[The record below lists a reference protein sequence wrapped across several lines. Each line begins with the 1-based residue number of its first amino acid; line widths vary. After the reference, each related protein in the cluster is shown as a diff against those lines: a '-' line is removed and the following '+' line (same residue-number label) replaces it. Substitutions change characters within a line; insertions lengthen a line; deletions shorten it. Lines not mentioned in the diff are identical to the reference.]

1 MLKYWLHIVAIIWRR
16 STDKHGIVH
25 EDPVHA
31 ILFSFARVDKFDEP
45 RLLGHNALTLFLGP
59 GRERDVILEVM
70 VEILD
75 SGDVSVFHVMEARQ
89 KIVTL
94 VEEMRNR

>member
-1 MLKYWLHIVAIIWRR
+1 M
-16 STDKHGIVH
+16 
-25 EDPVHA
+25 HA
-31 ILFSFARVDKFDEP
+31 MLFSVARVDKFDEP
-45 RLLGHNALTLFLGP
+45 RLLGHNAPTLFLGS
-59 GRERDVILEVM
+59 GRVRDVILEVM

-75 SGDVSVFHVMEARQ
+75 SGDASVFHVMEARQ

>member
-1 MLKYWLHIVAIIWRR
+1 M
-16 STDKHGIVH
+16 
-25 EDPVHA
+25 
-31 ILFSFARVDKFDEP
+31 LFSVARVDEFDKP
-45 RLLGHNALTLFLGP
+45 RLLGHNAPTLFLGP
-59 GRERDVILEVM
+59 TRAQGVILEVM

-94 VEEMRNR
+94 VEELRNR

>member
-1 MLKYWLHIVAIIWRR
+1 M
-16 STDKHGIVH
+16 
-25 EDPVHA
+25 HA
-31 ILFSFARVDKFDEP
+31 MLFSVARVDEFDEP
-45 RLLGHNALTLFLGP
+45 SLLGHNAPTLFLGP
-59 GRERDVILEVM
+59 ARARGVILEVM

-75 SGDVSVFHVMEARQ
+75 SGDVSVLHVMEARQ

>member
-1 MLKYWLHIVAIIWRR
+1 MLKCRRHIVAIIWRR
-16 STDKHGIVH
+16 STDRHGIAH
-25 EDPVHA
+25 EDAVHA
-31 ILFSFARVDKFDEP
+31 ILFSVARVDKFDEP
-45 RLLGHNALTLFLGP
+45 RLLGHNAPTLFLGC
-59 GRERDVILEVM
+59 GRGGDVILEVR

>member
-1 MLKYWLHIVAIIWRR
+1 MAIIWRR
-16 STDKHGIVH
+16 SADKPGIAH
-25 EDPVHA
+25 EDTVHA
-31 ILFSFARVDKFDEP
+31 MPFSVARVDKFDEP
-45 RLLGHNALTLFLGP
+45 RLLGHSALTWFLGP
-59 GRERDVILEVM
+59 GRGRDVILEVM
-70 VEILD
+70 VEIVD

>member
-1 MLKYWLHIVAIIWRR
+1 M
-16 STDKHGIVH
+16 
-25 EDPVHA
+25 
-31 ILFSFARVDKFDEP
+31 LFSVARVDYFDEP
-45 RLLGHNALTLFLGP
+45 RLLGHNAPTLFLGP
-59 GRERDVILEVM
+59 ARARGVNLEVM

-89 KIVTL
+89 IIVTL

>member
-1 MLKYWLHIVAIIWRR
+1 MRTELFHSSLKIFLSLIGAVLVSACAAPRGTGDLGII
-16 STDKHGIVH
+16 I
-25 EDPVHA
+25 
-31 ILFSFARVDKFDEP
+31 
-45 RLLGHNALTLFLGP
+45 
-59 GRERDVILEVM
+59 ERASGSVQVVM

-89 KIVTL
+89 IIVTL

>member
-1 MLKYWLHIVAIIWRR
+1 MESINGLYKAECIRTTVFHEGPYRTII
-16 STDKHGIVH
+16 DV
-25 EDPVHA
+25 E
-31 ILFSFARVDKFDEP
+31 FATA
-45 RLLGHNALTLFLGP
+45 GW
-59 GRERDVILEVM
+59 

-94 VEEMRNR
+94 VEEMRNQ

>member
-1 MLKYWLHIVAIIWRR
+1 M
-16 STDKHGIVH
+16 
-25 EDPVHA
+25 HA
-31 ILFSFARVDKFDEP
+31 MLFSVARVDEFDEP
-45 RLLGHNALTLFLGP
+45 RLLGYNPPMLFLGP
-59 GRERDVILEVM
+59 GRARVVILDVM

-94 VEEMRNR
+94 VEEMRKR